1 MQLQQAFAMHGAFQ
15 RFNPHPPVGAGATA
29 PSAAPMPGIAR
40 FQSSPARGGGCNP
53 YPQHTPSASVVAS
66 GWSVEREWGW
76 IQMEQMERQFGKSHL
91 RRVFWGF
98 FGSICSICSICSM
111 RAARQKS
118 PAPCLGGARL
128 AVRGAIIP
136 NCDHARKVGGNASPA
151 CNSSAP
157 FEIIHNG
164 RCIPAKLG
172 CCSARINQSNR
183 VFLKAPRSTVFGTAQ
198 VGGGSSEGG
207 MRRVRGDWACS
218 RGGHGRVRGAI
229 RRA

>member
-1 MQLQQAFAMHGAFQ
+1 M
-15 RFNPHPPVGAGATA
+15 
-29 PSAAPMPGIAR
+29 
-40 FQSSPARGGGCNP
+40 GGRKADGCK
-53 YPQHTPSASVVAS
+53 Q
-66 GWSVEREWGW
+66 
-76 IQMEQMERQFGKSHL
+76 
-91 RRVFWGF
+91 
-98 FGSICSICSICSM
+98 CSC
-111 RAARQKS
+111 
-118 PAPCLGGARL
+118 PAPKMAQPLRHFFSQAHAFVSILTRPWGRVQPQPRTAGLCALVVSILTRPWGRVQPISTAYPIRKRLFHLFHAPRREKKPRAVLGGARL